1 MPQGNDTA
9 SPHNLRSQAADSI
22 TNAITRGRKRR
33 AGRRDVT
40 STAIQ
45 IGQTTNIQPEKLAN
59 PAKQLHTIP
68 YHKRR
73 RTSLI
78 PEEDGDNDDDSN
90 DEWEEHVDM
99 DVEKVE
105 AAVES
110 LKKQSTTTDKHTTA
124 KGGNDGIT
132 SDEKQSEERTDEQ
145 ADQAVCESE
154 HKARERRRAAAKRKK
169 LLRRHSVHILLSVAH
184 LLRLDIAAND
194 DDVRSFALSLAP
206 DDTFLRQGVFDERL
220 SRLALWITATFQ
232 PTAMV
237 QVSAVKGRKKSL
249 ARRLCSASERA
260 ISCAGALS
268 GDIMDLSALTAA
280 LIRVQGFRCRIV
292 SALQPVSYQK
302 SKSTGNPSGKARV
315 VEANPD
321 QDAVPVLYSWLE
333 VWSPDVKRWI
343 PLDLCAGVASS
354 EDHAGII
361 RTSMSRMRTTEV
373 DEVSVIEKKPI
384 EQDSS
389 PCTRRRS
396 SRRLQK
402 RAKEEPEQPPRKLRS
417 VLFSHVV
424 AAENGFTTDVTRRYV
439 SGWTEVDKTRAK
451 GRPYEKVI
459 ELFSDRSPE
468 KAKDEAYSAEVE
480 EFDALAAAEAI
491 PTSVSALQYH
501 PRFILERHV
510 KKYETI
516 FPRTPIVGYLKDEP
530 VFLRSNVHL
539 LHTKDRWIR
548 RMRKVLDD
556 AKPIKSVRSK
566 NGTDDT
572 VDLYGEWQTT
582 ALIIPEC
589 VNGKVPTSV
598 HGNVDLWTP
607 EHLPKGTV
615 HIDLPYA
622 RVAARKLGVDFAPA
636 MTGFELR
643 KGRSVPKIEGIV
655 IAADNAD
662 MIRDAARAAARAA
675 HERQVKKMK
684 KEEKEREEKAKREAR
699 AREEVEKRYGG
710 KGEPEME
717 KTAQK
722 RSVLRRELQKK
733 FCDEGGPEENENI
746 TTNSENTGPS
756 DAHEHEFD
764 EARCLEG
771 DTWVKTCK
779 ICGLDVSFERL

>member
-1 MPQGNDTA
+1 MPQRNDIA
-9 SPHNLRSQAADSI
+9 SSPNLRSAAADSVS
-22 TNAITRGRKRR
+22 NAITRGRKRR
-33 AGRRDVT
+33 AGRRDVN

-45 IGQTTNIQPEKLAN
+45 VGPTTDVQAEKLAN

-73 RTSLI
+73 KMSLI
-78 PEEDGDNDDDSN
+78 PEEDGDDDDDSN

-99 DVEKVE
+99 DVEKIE

-110 LKKQSTTTDKHTTA
+110 LKKQSTSTNQGA
-124 KGGNDGIT
+124 SRENEGNESG
-132 SDEKQSEERTDEQ
+132 EKQSGEPTDKQASQAADENEQ
-145 ADQAVCESE
+145 
-154 HKARERRRAAAKRKK
+154 KARERRRAAARRKK

-184 LLRLDIAAND
+184 LLRLDTAANE
-194 DDVRSFALSLAP
+194 DDVRGFALSIAP
-206 DDTFLRQGVFDERL
+206 EDTFLQQGRFDEYL
-220 SRLALWITATFQ
+220 SRLALWVTATFQ

-237 QVSAVKGRKKSL
+237 QVSTVKGPKKPI

-260 ISCAGALS
+260 ISCAKVLS
-268 GDIMDLSALTAA
+268 GDIMDLSTLIAA

-292 SALQPVSYQK
+292 SALQPVSHQK
-302 SKSTGNPSGKARV
+302 FKSMGNPAGKARV
-315 VEANPD
+315 VEANLD
-321 QDAVPVLYSWLE
+321 DDAVPVLYSWLE
-333 VWSPDVKRWI
+333 VWSPDAKRWI
-343 PLDLCAGVASS
+343 PLDLCAGISSS
-354 EDHAGII
+354 EGHADIV
-361 RTSMSRMRTTEV
+361 RKSMSCVKTTGL
-373 DEVSVIEKKPI
+373 DEVLVIEKKPI
-384 EQDSS
+384 QHDSG

-402 RAKEEPEQPPRKLRS
+402 QKKEEPEQPPRKLRS

-424 AAENGFTTDVTRRYV
+424 AAENGFTTDVTRRYIR
-439 SGWTEVDKTRAK
+439 SWTDVEKTRAK
-451 GRPYEKVI
+451 GRPYEKVV
-459 ELFSDRSPE
+459 ELFSDKSPK
-468 KAKDEAYSAEVE
+468 KAKDETCLAEVE

-491 PTSVSALQYH
+491 PTSLSALQYH

-516 FPRTPIVGYLKDEP
+516 FPRTPIVGYLREEP

-548 RMRKVLDD
+548 RMRKVLDN
-556 AKPIKSVRSK
+556 AKPMKSVRSK

-589 VNGKVPTSV
+589 VDGKVPTSI

-622 RVAARKLGVDFAPA
+622 KVAARKLGVDFAPA

-643 KGRSVPKIEGIV
+643 KGRSVPKIEGV
-655 IAADNAD
+655 VVAAENAD

-675 HERQVKKMK
+675 YERQVEKMK
-684 KEEKEREEKAKREAR
+684 KEEKEREERAKREAK

-710 KGEPEME
+710 KDDAEAV
-717 KTAQK
+717 KTAQ
-722 RSVLRRELQKK
+722 RRNGLRRALQKNFGNK
-733 FCDEGGPEENENI
+733 DEVKENEN
-746 TTNSENTGPS
+746 TTAERVKLEPS
-756 DAHEHEFD
+756 DTHEHEFD

-771 DTWVKTCK
+771 DIWVKTCK